1 MHLFNLNQKHWG
13 CPKTSFRFKTNTNKI
28 FLRHKSRIPNSPAM
42 SDIDIVRVSLDGW
55 LRRVN
60 WEVNSA
66 EQDRQYRSGLFIR
79 PSIAVGRVRHSS
91 AACRQLFMRRSLI
104 VRQSHSCRPRHSPH
118 SDARKRWRHADKF
131 ANTDS
136 QREIARFYFSAGVGA
151 TKILDFPVAI

>member
-1 MHLFNLNQKHWG
+1 MKIILIIKEFTIIQKCICLNLPESAENALKRVFDSGGIQ
-13 CPKTSFRFKTNTNKI
+13 NI

-79 PSIAVGRVRHSS
+79 PSIAVRRVRHSS
-91 AACRQLFMRRSLI
+91 SALSAPLFNCPTVALVSAA
-104 VRQSHSCRPRHSPH
+104 
-118 SDARKRWRHADKF
+118 A
-131 ANTDS
+131 
-136 QREIARFYFSAGVGA
+136 
-151 TKILDFPVAI
+151 FPAF